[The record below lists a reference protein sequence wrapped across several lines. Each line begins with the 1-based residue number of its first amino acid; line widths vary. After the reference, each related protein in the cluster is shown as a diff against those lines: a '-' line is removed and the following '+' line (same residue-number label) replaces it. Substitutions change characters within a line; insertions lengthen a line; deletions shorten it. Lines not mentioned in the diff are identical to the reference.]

1 MADSYVTHTGDGTA
15 GPFSFAAL
23 DYLSTDHLVVKVDG
37 TTKTLTTHYT
47 ISGTDVTFTAGNF
60 PASSAVIKIQ
70 RDTPRTKATRLV
82 DFADGAVL
90 TEADLDTAHLQNLY
104 IAQESFENSAAALLY
119 DDSLGAYTA
128 DSKEIRALAD
138 PSTDA
143 SAVNR
148 KYVTDVASFGVP
160 GIPQQFNTTITDGST
175 QFTLT
180 GWQGVSQN
188 MVVVTLD
195 GVVQI
200 PGTDFTV
207 AASGDDTVLTLVGIT
222 PPDPTVLNVQNFGV
236 AKSSTTL
243 ANDSVTT
250 EKIVDSAVT
259 NAKLA
264 GSITSDKLAD
274 DAVTEA
280 KIADDAVDLARLKD
294 TGFTT
299 APGGGTDH
307 ALMIDRATGNLSG
320 RDIVV
325 ADIND
330 FNTVINAKPISTFT
344 AATGNVNMG
353 DGVTNYKI
361 SNTLDPTS
369 DQDVA
374 TKAYVDSAPAVMG
387 VSPQY
392 TVTLTD
398 QRIYAPAHASLDV
411 VTIINET
418 LPSSAQRP
426 TALYYDWNITA
437 SSDSGSHWSSGEA
450 MDVSLRLRWF
460 NADGVTQVGNTVAL
474 YTVVSQNAGT
484 TTQHPDKADCHGP
497 IYIPATA
504 DILRMEL
511 RSING
516 TSGTEDYQ
524 YVQLSA
530 VLTAQV
536 TYTQR

>member
-1 MADSYVTHTGDGTA
+1 MADSYVTHTGNGTA

-60 PASSAVIKIQ
+60 PAAPAVIKIQ

-82 DFADGAVL
+82 DFANGAVL
-90 TEADLDTAHLQNLY
+90 TEADLDTAALQNLY
-104 IAQESFENSAAALLY
+104 IAQESFENNSASLLY

-128 DSKEIRALAD
+128 DSKEIKVLAD

-143 SAVNR
+143 SAVHR

-188 MVVVTLD
+188 MVVVALD

-207 AASGDDTVLTLVGIT
+207 TDSGDDTVLTLVGIT
-222 PPDPTVLNVQNFGV
+222 PPNPTVLNVQNFGV

-330 FNTVINAKPISTFT
+330 FNTALNAKPISTFT

-369 DQDVA
+369 GQDVA
-374 TKAYVDSAPAVMG
+374 TKNYVDSVVGRAAAVFSATGSTSSSSYTKMAFTAFSTQYDPNGIVSISTADDEVTVSSG
-387 VSPQY
+387 VWLVTAIVKGTGDSEESNTGTYLIKQVGGSA
-392 TVTLTD
+392 TV
-398 QRIYAPAHASLDV
+398 
-411 VTIINET
+411 
-418 LPSSAQRP
+418 
-426 TALYYDWNITA
+426 YDSESIA
-437 SSDSGSHWSSGEA
+437 CSDS
-450 MDVSLRLRWF
+450 D
-460 NADGVTQVGNTVAL
+460 
-474 YTVVSQNAGT
+474 
-484 TTQHPDKADCHGP
+484 P
-497 IYIPATA
+497 
-504 DILRMEL
+504 
-511 RSING
+511 
-516 TSGTEDYQ
+516 SGTHSRVTEG
-524 YVQLSA
+524 LSA
-530 VLTAQV
+530 VLDASSSSIKFKLDMSRSAGAGTHTGEAKITILQLA
-536 TYTQR
+536 